1 MKKNQRHSTAIA
13 SATNIPNANANA
25 NANVSAAA

>member
-1 MKKNQRHSTAIA
+1 MPCFHEKNQPPA

-25 NANVSAAA
+25 SISAAA